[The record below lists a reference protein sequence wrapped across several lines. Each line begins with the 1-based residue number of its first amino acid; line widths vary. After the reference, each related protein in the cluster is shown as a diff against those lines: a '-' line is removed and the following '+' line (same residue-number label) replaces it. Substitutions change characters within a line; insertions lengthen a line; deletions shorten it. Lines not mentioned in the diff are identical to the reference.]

1 MAEKSSL
8 SCSDWRYLLSDSA
21 NGNLIFFM
29 KSGNKYKITRTEI
42 KVLYPSICSITQ
54 FVFQNLT
61 ISQLFNITLTLIG
74 LLLFIAFF
82 TWPQSYRGSLTE
94 FATIMKFYIFL
105 LSPQN
110 CRSSVNKSISL
121 MLFQHQSYLPVH
133 FISLDF
139 LYIWLTYL

>member
-82 TWPQSYRGSLTE
+82 T
-94 FATIMKFYIFL
+94 
-105 LSPQN
+105 
-110 CRSSVNKSISL
+110 
-121 MLFQHQSYLPVH
+121 
-133 FISLDF
+133 
-139 LYIWLTYL
+139 